1 MKHLSVPQPLLAQQK
16 VNCNADP
23 IASLTE
29 MFVGM
34 VQAGRIAK
42 GQCPAMRPVFLK
54 PHGVVRGT
62 FRVLP
67 NLPDNLK
74 VGLFAGTEYPAWV
87 RFSSD
92 TLPIISDYK
101 TTLGIGIKLFNTPRP
116 KIFGLPDE
124 TTFDFI
130 LQNFDVFFVDTAKDM
145 CEFTQAGVIN
155 GDYDPYLKAHPK
167 TAKLLDEMAK
177 PAASVLGVDYWSCV
191 PFAFGPDRYVKY
203 KLKPEIHTDPLP
215 GPPPDPTYL
224 AAGLEKR
231 LKESEVRFRFMVQ
244 FRTNPEAMPL
254 DEATVRWSEEASP
267 PVHIADLVLPQQ
279 DISSRGQPSYGENLS
294 WNIWRVTKEHTP
306 QGSIADARRV
316 VYAASADLRRNVN
329 GISTGEPTEARPA
342 LESSPC
348 VDQSIVH
355 AAIFP
360 GIGIAR
366 IGDSA
371 TEYYISPEVVDP
383 PSEPPDYY
391 RDSAGALK
399 REAARFRIYGYNAA
413 GEVVRELTAE
423 NADIKWTVHLAN
435 RKAEWYQFQAAL
447 DIPDAATM
455 SVPLRTPKFRATLVQ
470 ALPSI
475 LENAAL
481 PASPCPAVQNIAS
494 IQENSRACRYLW
506 VRYGQTM
513 PGDCWCSVELEN
525 LHRLRMRPFSIHLI
539 RTALIMRMI
548 GMTIFLMVL

>member
-1 MKHLSVPQPLLAQQK
+1 MLNTSLSRRYIPIRYRVHPRTPL
-16 VNCNADP
+16 
-23 IASLTE
+23 I
-29 MFVGM
+29 
-34 VQAGRIAK
+34 
-42 GQCPAMRPVFLK
+42 
-54 PHGVVRGT
+54 
-62 FRVLP
+62 
-67 NLPDNLK
+67 
-74 VGLFAGTEYPAWV
+74 
-87 RFSSD
+87 
-92 TLPIISDYK
+92 
-101 TTLGIGIKLFNTPRP
+101 
-116 KIFGLPDE
+116 
-124 TTFDFI
+124 
-130 LQNFDVFFVDTAKDM
+130 
-145 CEFTQAGVIN
+145 
-155 GDYDPYLKAHPK
+155 
-167 TAKLLDEMAK
+167 
-177 PAASVLGVDYWSCV
+177 
-191 PFAFGPDRYVKY
+191 
-203 KLKPEIHTDPLP
+203 
-215 GPPPDPTYL
+215 L

-329 GISTGEPTEARPA
+329 GISTGEPTETRPA
-342 LESSPC
+342 LESSSPC

-371 TEYYISPEVVDP
+371 TEYYIGPEVVDP

-413 GEVVRELTAE
+413 GEVVRELTGE

-435 RKAEWYQFQAAL
+435 RKAEWVENVLAAGG
-447 DIPDAATM
+447 
-455 SVPLRTPKFRATLVQ
+455 
-470 ALPSI
+470 
-475 LENAAL
+475 
-481 PASPCPAVQNIAS
+481 C
-494 IQENSRACRYLW
+494 
-506 VRYGQTM
+506 
-513 PGDCWCSVELEN
+513 ELEIRGVQYQ
-525 LHRLRMRPFSIHLI
+525 LSSPTIVHDPSRRRFPIPVRAVLRLIGANDFMHLS
-539 RTALIMRMI
+539 TSQ
-548 GMTIFLMVL
+548 